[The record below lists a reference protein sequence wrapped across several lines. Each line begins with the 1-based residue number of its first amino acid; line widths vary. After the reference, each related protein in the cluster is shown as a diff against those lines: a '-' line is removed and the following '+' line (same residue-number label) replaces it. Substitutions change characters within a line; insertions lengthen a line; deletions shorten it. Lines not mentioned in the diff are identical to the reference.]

1 MRFQRFLTTIEI
13 LQARV
18 TLECKIVSSGGYN
31 TMTTTLKTENVFFA
45 EIGTFEV
52 LNFSHLI
59 LQPDGN

>member
-1 MRFQRFLTTIEI
+1 M

-18 TLECKIVSSGGYN
+18 TLECKIVSSEGYN
-31 TMTTTLKTENVFFA
+31 TMTTTPNRKRFFA

>member
-1 MRFQRFLTTIEI
+1 MLLQRFLTTIEI

-18 TLECKIVSSGGYN
+18 TLECKIVSSEGYN
-31 TMTTTLKTENVFFA
+31 TMTTTLKRKRFFA